1 MACYLFYIFSA
12 GRHMDLCTAE
22 LYMGVDYV
30 PKHKESISFAW
41 NIAKQSRLSNLL
53 SVGKHMVV
61 TDKVR

>member
-1 MACYLFYIFSA
+1 
-12 GRHMDLCTAE
+12 MDLCTAE